1 MIILILVP
9 IVHLLIVWWLFRGIN
24 KSSNPHISNP
34 FSALL
39 EKVQTENIKK
49 ISKWVY
55 IGVTALVLFIIM
67 LFNPLECG
75 MCGNKISSEVGRSYQ
90 YEDWHGK
97 IKRDGKAATYNF
109 CDRSC
114 EARFATEYMV
124 GMKKYIEP

>member
-75 MCGNKISSEVGRSYQ
+75 MCGNKIS
-90 YEDWHGK
+90 
-97 IKRDGKAATYNF
+97 I
-109 CDRSC
+109 
-114 EARFATEYMV
+114 
-124 GMKKYIEP
+124 